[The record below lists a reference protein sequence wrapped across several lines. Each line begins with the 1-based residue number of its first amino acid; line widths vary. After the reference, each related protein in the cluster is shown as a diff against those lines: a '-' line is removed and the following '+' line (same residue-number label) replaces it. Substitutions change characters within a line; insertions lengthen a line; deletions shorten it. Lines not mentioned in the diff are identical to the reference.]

1 MKLLLNVLEKLAN
14 GALLFANPS
23 FMIVMEI
30 IIKAILI
37 TILVDNSSNKTSHWK
52 GYLKKIDLNSTPNF
66 DRMIEF

>member
-23 FMIVMEI
+23 FMIVMGI

-37 TILVDNSSNKTSHWK
+37 TILVDNPSNKTVHCK